1 MKFSISRIFLSIF
14 IMLCAVLPHNF
25 AFAVSP
31 TSIKP
36 ANIQT
41 VEISPAQ
48 KTGSFIEG
56 ALFEVPIYINTKGQ
70 NINTIKLSLSF
81 DPKKISIVDASGG
94 TSIISLW
101 IESPTFNNKN
111 GTEKMTGVITN
122 GITTD
127 YGVIA
132 TVTFR
137 ALAPGD
143 ATLTIKDDSLVLLND
158 GFGSEAKIQ
167 AVRGQYTI
175 LPKPP
180 GGVRIYSQTHSVQDH
195 WYNSSSP
202 VFDWDKDPGATG
214 YSFAFDD
221 KPNTVPGNTVM
232 TKDNTFGYQDV
243 GDGVWY
249 FHLKAQKKGFWGEAT
264 HFQVRIDTK
273 PPESFK
279 PAVNYIKSGDTRKAF
294 VVFDTKDKLSG
305 IDHYE
310 VNTIDISKS
319 EADDAPVFIET
330 SSPYLISLLPNS
342 NVHVIVRAF
351 DKAGNASD
359 NYTVVKD
366 EFLVIHFLR
375 THIISI
381 LVIVLLILISLIL
394 MHYFVTHKV
403 VSHLKYVYQLLRNS
417 KEE

>member
-1 MKFSISRIFLSIF
+1 MSIPRIFLITAFTIF
-14 IMLCAVLPHNF
+14 CVFLPHSTY
-25 AFAVSP
+25 AVDNNKDK
-31 TSIKP
+31 TSFVS
-36 ANIQT
+36 N

-56 ALFEVPIYINTKGQ
+56 ALFEVPIFIDTQGQ

-81 DPKKISIVDASGG
+81 DPKKLSIVRASGG

-101 IESPTFNNKN
+101 IESPTFNNVN

-132 TVTFR
+132 TITFR
-137 ALAPGD
+137 ALSPGD
-143 ATLTIKDDSLVLLND
+143 TTLTIKEDSVVLLND

-167 AVRGQYTI
+167 AARGQYTI

-180 GGVRIYSQTHSVQDH
+180 GGVNIYSQTHSVQDH

-202 VFDWDKDPGATG
+202 VFNWDKDPGVTG

-221 KPNTVPGNTVM
+221 KPNTVPGNTVI
-232 TKDNTFGYQDV
+232 TKDNTFGYQDI

-279 PAVNYIKSGDTRKAF
+279 PVVNYLKSGDTRKAF

-305 IDHYE
+305 VDHYE
-310 VNTIDISKS
+310 VNTIDLSNS
-319 EADDAPVFIET
+319 EAGDAPVFIET
-330 SSPYLISLLPNS
+330 TSPYLMSLMPNQDMQ
-342 NVHVIVRAF
+342 VVVRAF

-359 NYTVVKD
+359 NYVTVKD
-366 EFLVIHFLR
+366 EFLILHFLR
-375 THIISI
+375 TNIIAV
-381 LVIVLLILISLIL
+381 LVIVLLLLISLIL
-394 MHYFVTHKV
+394 VHYFITHKV
-403 VSHLKYVYQLLRNS
+403 ISHIKYVYQLLRNS

>member
-1 MKFSISRIFLSIF
+1 MKLSISRIFFLV
-14 IMLCAVLPHNF
+14 LCVLFSHNF
-25 AFAVSP
+25 ANAVGPSITKP
-31 TSIKP
+31 TI
-36 ANIQT
+36 AQN

-56 ALFEVPIYINTKGQ
+56 ALFEVPIYINTQGQ
-70 NINTIKLSLSF
+70 NINTIKLSIGF
-81 DPKKISIVDASGG
+81 DPKKISVVDASGG

-101 IESPTFNNKN
+101 LESPTFNNTN

-132 TVTFR
+132 TITFR
-137 ALAPGD
+137 ALSPGD
-143 ATLTIKDDSLVLLND
+143 ANLTIKDDSLVLLND

-180 GGVRIYSQTHSVQDH
+180 GGVKIYSQTHSVQDH

-202 VFDWDKDPGATG
+202 VFSWDKDPGVTG
-214 YSFAFDD
+214 FSYVLDD
-221 KPNTVPGNTVM
+221 KPNTVPGNTVISQ
-232 TKDNTFGYQDV
+232 DNIFGYQDIK
-243 GDGVWY
+243 DGIWY

-264 HFQVRIDTK
+264 HFQIKIDTK

-279 PAVNYIKSGDTRKAF
+279 PTVNYLKSGDTRKAF
-294 VVFDTKDKLSG
+294 IAFDTKDKLSG

-319 EADDAPVFIET
+319 EDEDAPIFIET
-330 SSPYLISLLPNS
+330 QSPYLMSLLPNQ
-342 NVHVIVRAF
+342 NIQVVVRAF

-359 NYTVVKD
+359 NYVTIKD
-366 EFLVIHFLR
+366 EFLILHFLR
-375 THIISI
+375 TNIIYV
-381 LVIVLLILISLIL
+381 LVIILLILISLIL
-394 MHYFVTHKV
+394 VHYFVTHKV
-403 VSHLKYVYQLLRNS
+403 ISHIKHVYQILRNT